1 MNERCTER
9 GKNKPGYWVSLT
21 LVTLALTAASPA
33 FANPESCRAIVDG
46 AARLA
51 CFDSYFEPVETAG
64 ESVEKLTILDE
75 EAIQGLPPIE
85 ARRTQE
91 LAVTA
96 QSFAI
101 TPHKPNYILP
111 LTYNASADF
120 SEFGDFEELFS
131 DTEIKMQLSLKT
143 RLVPNLW
150 RDSSIWVAYT
160 QQSYWQ
166 LYADSEASAPFRET
180 NHQPEIFWEVPV
192 DFDVLGWRAR
202 TATLAFNHQSNGRA
216 EPLSRSWN
224 RVTGELVF
232 EKGQFVAS
240 AKTWARVGNPEVDN
254 NPNIEDFMGRVQ
266 LGLAYKRNDHTFSLG
281 LKNNLSSDNRSGVE
295 FNWTFPLIEKLDGFI
310 QIYSGYGENLIDMEN
325 YNNRIGI
332 GIALTDW
339 L

>member
-1 MNERCTER
+1 M
-9 GKNKPGYWVSLT
+9 LT
-21 LVTLALTAASPA
+21 PALGFAATVAADPA
-33 FANPESCRAIVDG
+33 SCAAIVDG
-46 AARLA
+46 AARLT
-51 CFDSYFEPVETAG
+51 CYDSFFEPAADPTGEVEA
-64 ESVEKLTILDE
+64 LTILNED
-75 EAIQGLPPIE
+75 AIDALPPLE
-85 ARRTQE
+85 ARKTQE
-91 LAVTA
+91 LAVAA

-111 LTYNASADF
+111 MSYNASSDYSA
-120 SEFGDFEELFS
+120 FGPFEELFN

-143 RLVPNLW
+143 RIVPNLW
-150 RDSSIWVAYT
+150 RDSSVWVAYT

-180 NHQPEIFWEVPV
+180 NHQPEVFWEVPV
-192 DFDVLGWRAR
+192 DFDLMGWKAR
-202 TATLAFNHQSNGRA
+202 SAILAFNHQSNGRA

-232 EKGQFVAS
+232 EKGDFVAS
-240 AKTWARVGNPEVDN
+240 AKTWARVGDPDVDN

-281 LKNNLSSDNRSGVE
+281 VKNNLSSKNRSGVE
-295 FNWTFPLIEKLDGFI
+295 LNWTFPLIEKLDGFI